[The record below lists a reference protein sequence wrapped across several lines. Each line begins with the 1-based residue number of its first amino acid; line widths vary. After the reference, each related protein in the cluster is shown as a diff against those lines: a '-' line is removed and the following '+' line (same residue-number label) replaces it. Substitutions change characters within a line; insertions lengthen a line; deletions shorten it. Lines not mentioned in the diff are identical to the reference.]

1 MPNEA
6 YGKGIYLSI
15 LILSRHWRFELRAKG
30 SRVWIW
36 TKTPADCEEKGT
48 GVDRF
53 DLKYSWLE
61 SIVEQNH
68 FYPAIEGACANTKIW

>member
-6 YGKGIYLSI
+6 YGKRIYLSV
-15 LILSRHWRFELRAKG
+15 LVLSRHWRFELRAKG

-36 TKTPADCEEKGT
+36 TKIPADCEERRT

-53 DLKYSWLE
+53 DLKMF
-61 SIVEQNH
+61 VARVNC
-68 FYPAIEGACANTKIW
+68 GTKLLLSRN

>member
-6 YGKGIYLSI
+6 YGRGIYLSI
-15 LILSRHWRFELRAKG
+15 LVLSRHWRFELRTKG

-36 TKTPADCEEKGT
+36 AKTPVDYEERRT

-53 DLKYSWLE
+53 DLKMFVVGVNCGTNY
-61 SIVEQNH
+61 
-68 FYPAIEGACANTKIW
+68 FYPAIEGACVNTKIW

>member
-6 YGKGIYLSI
+6 YGKGIYLSV

-36 TKTPADCEEKGT
+36 TKTPADCEEKET
-48 GVDRF
+48 GADRF
-53 DLKYSWLE
+53 DLK
-61 SIVEQNH
+61 IFVAGVNC
-68 FYPAIEGACANTKIW
+68 GTKSLLSRN